1 MKKDK
6 PLTLREVA
14 RIAGTSKSTVSRVLT
29 NHPSVSPEIRA
40 HVESV
45 IRKHQYRPNMFAR
58 GLTGARTGLIA
69 VLAPWIES
77 GFYASVIRGIDLVA
91 TRFDGHLMTTFAHS
105 EDDYFNILTDYVHGH
120 QVDGVIAI
128 APPMSIFERKVLIG
142 NKPVVLCS
150 SQVQDNDRGWDRCSS
165 VTVDNGAA
173 FKEVMEYLYRKECR
187 NMIYVSGNNDVYDA
201 RVREETFLGYVASR
215 PDMRGRV
222 IRSKIY
228 DNWGYYATLEF
239 FEDTGGKEV
248 PDAFVCFNDATAF
261 GVIEALH
268 EKMPEELARIHVT
281 GCDDEAAAAIIGLTT
296 LRMPMERLGKEA
308 ANCLYE
314 RISDKSEGADAHVR
328 HRILNMELIVRD
340 RYKTLAKYLPLNE
353 LYNIHVPHA

>member
-1 MKKDK
+1 MKKEK
-6 PLTLREVA
+6 PMTLREVA

-29 NHPSVSPEIRA
+29 NHPSVSPDIRA
-40 HVESV
+40 HVEAV

-69 VLAPWIES
+69 VLSPWIES

-105 EDDYFNILTDYVHGH
+105 DDDFFNILTDYANGH

-128 APPMSIFERKVLIG
+128 APPMAIFERKVLLEG
-142 NKPVVLCS
+142 KPVVLCS
-150 SQVQDNDRGWDRCSS
+150 SRVQDNERGWGGVSS
-165 VTVDNGAA
+165 VTVDNAA
-173 FKEVMEYLYRKECR
+173 AMREVMEFLYRKDCR
-187 NMIYVSGNNDVYDA
+187 NMIYVAANNDVYDA
-201 RVREETFLGYVASR
+201 RVREETFYEYVASK
-215 PDMRGRV
+215 PDMKGKT

-228 DNWGYYATLEF
+228 DNWGYYATLEY
-239 FEDTGGKEV
+239 FEDTAGKET

-261 GVIEALH
+261 GVIEAMH
-268 EKMPEELARIHVT
+268 EKKPDELARIFVT
-281 GCDDEAAAAIIGLTT
+281 GCDDEAAANIIGLTT

-314 RISDKSEGADAHVR
+314 RINDKTDAASMHVR
-328 HRILNMELIVRD
+328 HRVLNMELIVRD

>member
-29 NHPSVSPEIRA
+29 NHPSVSPEVRA

-58 GLTGARTGLIA
+58 GLTGAKTGLIA
-69 VLAPWIES
+69 VLAPWMES
-77 GFYASVIRGIDLVA
+77 GFFASVIRGVDQVA
-91 TRFDGHLMTTFAHS
+91 SRYDGHLMTTFTHS
-105 EDDYFNILTDYVHGH
+105 EDDYFNVLTDYANGH

-128 APPMSIFERKVLIG
+128 APPMSMFERKVLME

-150 SQVQDNDRGWDRCSS
+150 SRVQNDEKGWDKISS
-165 VTVDNGAA
+165 VTVDNEAA
-173 FKEVMEYLYRKECR
+173 IRDVMEYLYRKECR
-187 NMIYVSGNNDVYDA
+187 NMIYVAGNNDVYDA
-201 RVREETFLGYVASR
+201 RAREKAFREYIAGKPGMT
-215 PDMRGRV
+215 GRS

-228 DNWGYYATLEF
+228 DNWGYYATLEY
-239 FEDTGGKEV
+239 FEDTEGKEI

-261 GVIEALH
+261 GVIEAIQ
-268 EKMPEELARIHVT
+268 EKVPEALSKIHVT

-296 LRMPMERLGKEA
+296 LRMPMERLGREA

-314 RISDKSEGADAHVR
+314 RINHKADSEVNPIR
-328 HRILNMELIVRD
+328 HRVLNMELIVRD
-340 RYKTLAKYLPLNE
+340 RLKTLAKYLPLNE
-353 LYNIHVPHA
+353 LYSIHLPHG